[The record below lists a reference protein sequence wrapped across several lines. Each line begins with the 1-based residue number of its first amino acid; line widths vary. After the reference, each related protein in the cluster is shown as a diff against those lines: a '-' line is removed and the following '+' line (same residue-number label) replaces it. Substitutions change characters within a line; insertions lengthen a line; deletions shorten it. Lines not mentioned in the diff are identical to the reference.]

1 MNKLEKTAWGNIGGI
16 ILCAIIAGPGIWLM
30 VIFNAKG
37 PIVMVPFWIGGLIGG
52 LVSYLHNIKEWA
64 RLDERE
70 KEIATKANALSR
82 CVFILFL
89 YCTSFIIFFVAGAKN
104 PVPAYILP
112 TLFLSGLFLMVFV
125 QSAAI
130 LLQFAKERYDE

>member
-1 MNKLEKTAWGNIGGI
+1 MNKLEKTAWGNIGGT

-37 PIVMVPFWIGGLIGG
+37 PMVMVPFWIGGLIGG